1 MWNQYLVTA
10 TDTAPTRIEPFP
22 YFRDYVVA
30 TKALVSWLPP
40 GGETGD
46 LLIEH
51 FAKWPTLAPYMGWF
65 SNDVA
70 GEWRRRRSRHARAV
84 RR

>member
-40 GGETGD
+40 GGAD
-46 LLIEH
+46 
-51 FAKWPTLAPYMGWF
+51 
-65 SNDVA
+65 
-70 GEWRRRRSRHARAV
+70 R
-84 RR
+84 